1 MDENENAPASLLE
14 TPRRLGATFLTIL
27 HNRLELLVVE
37 LQQER
42 IRILEAILMV
52 AVIATLGF
60 VTLAS
65 VATAVIYLT
74 WNKFGVDGL
83 FVVGGLGLA
92 GALVVLWRLWVRLKD
107 WAFLP
112 GTLNE
117 LKKDLEC
124 LDNK

>member
-1 MDENENAPASLLE
+1 MDENENAPPGLLE
-14 TPRRLGATFLTIL
+14 APRRLGASFLTIL

-42 IRILEAILMV
+42 IRILEAVLFV
-52 AVIATLGF
+52 AVIAGLGF
-60 VTLAS
+60 LTVAA
-65 VATAVIYLT
+65 VATAVLILT
-74 WNKFGVDGL
+74 WSKFGVDGL
-83 FVVGGLGLA
+83 FVVGGVGLA
-92 GALVVLWRLWVRLKD
+92 GTLLVCWRLWVRLKD

>member
-1 MDENENAPASLLE
+1 MDEDEKAPASLLE
-14 TPRRLGATFLTIL
+14 APRRLGATFLTIL

-37 LQQER
+37 LQEER
-42 IRILEAILMV
+42 VRILEAVLFV

-60 VTLAS
+60 FTLAS
-65 VATAVIYLT
+65 VATAVIILT

-83 FVVGGLGLA
+83 FVVGGVGLA
-92 GALVVLWRLWVRLKD
+92 GTLLIVWRLWVRMKT
-107 WAFLP
+107 WEFLP
-112 GTLNE
+112 GTLTE